1 MKPSTTMVLAK
12 SSLKAEQQIIFE
24 QFLSK
29 FHIHYSNTIDETT
42 THLIT
47 DSLDEN
53 TPLVCPLTL
62 KVIQATARHLPII
75 SIQWLVASLTHQTIV
90 PSQIYEI
97 FLGDPTYGYHGGFLR
112 SRIPRSQGLLQG
124 IAFRLECPEEDGCPA
139 ILADN
144 RALREL
150 IHLCDGT
157 IIDEINFNC
166 STTTTT
172 IIVLCNELKRKE
184 QIYTAYVKPEWL
196 LASIAQFNLQPFEQ
210 FSVEFSN

>member
-1 MKPSTTMVLAK
+1 M
-12 SSLKAEQQIIFE
+12 IFE
-24 QFLSK
+24 QFLSH
-29 FHIHYSNTIDETT
+29 FNIGYCATINETT

-75 SIQWLVASLTHQTIV
+75 SIQWLIASLTHQMIV

-112 SRIPRSQGLLQG
+112 SRIPRSQGLFQG
-124 IAFRLECPEEDGCPA
+124 IAFRLECPEEHGCPA
-139 ILADN
+139 LLADN

-150 IHLCDGT
+150 IYLCDGT
-157 IIDEINFNC
+157 IIDDYHHSNNL
-166 STTTTT
+166 ST
-172 IIVLCNELKRKE
+172 IIVLCNEIKRKDH
-184 QIYTAYVKPEWL
+184 ISTAYVKPEWL
-196 LASIAQFNLQPFEQ
+196 LASIAQYNLQPFQQ
-210 FSVEFSN
+210 FSVHFSS

>member
-1 MKPSTTMVLAK
+1 M
-12 SSLKAEQQIIFE
+12 IFE
-24 QFLSK
+24 QFLCH
-29 FHIHYSNTIDETT
+29 FHIRHSTAIDDTT

-75 SIQWLVASLTHQTIV
+75 SIQWLVASLTHQIIV

-112 SRIPRSQGLLQG
+112 SRIPRSQGLFQG
-124 IAFRLECPEEDGCPA
+124 IAFLLECPEQHGYA
-139 ILADN
+139 VLLADN

-150 IHLCDGT
+150 IYLCGGT
-157 IIDEINFNC
+157 VIDDLTSNP
-166 STTTTT
+166 SST
-172 IIVLCNELKRKE
+172 IIVLCNEMKRE
-184 QIYTAYVKPEWL
+184 DQIYTAHVKPEWL
-196 LASIAQFNLQPFEQ
+196 LASIAQYNLQPFQQ
-210 FSVEFSN
+210 FAVLPSH

>member
-1 MKPSTTMVLAK
+1 M
-12 SSLKAEQQIIFE
+12 IFE
-24 QFLSK
+24 QFLSH
-29 FHIHYSNTIDETT
+29 FHIGYSATINENT

-75 SIQWLVASLTHQTIV
+75 SIQWLVASLTHEMIV

-112 SRIPRSQGLLQG
+112 SRIPRSQGLFQG
-124 IAFRLECPEEDGCPA
+124 IAFRLECPEEHGCPA
-139 ILADN
+139 LLADN

-150 IHLCDGT
+150 IFLCDGT
-157 IIDEINFNC
+157 ILDDHRPSSIN
-166 STTTTT
+166 SST
-172 IIVLCNELKRKE
+172 IIVVCHEMKRKDPT
-184 QIYTAYVKPEWL
+184 ITAYVKPEWL
-196 LASIAQFNLQPFEQ
+196 LASIAQYNLQPFQQ
-210 FSVEFSN
+210 FSVHLSS

>member
-1 MKPSTTMVLAK
+1 M
-12 SSLKAEQQIIFE
+12 IFE
-24 QFLSK
+24 QFLSQ
-29 FHIHYSNTIDETT
+29 FHIGYSATINGTT

-47 DSLDEN
+47 DALDEN

-112 SRIPRSQGLLQG
+112 SRIPRSQGLFQG
-124 IAFRLECPEEDGCPA
+124 IAFRLDCPEEHGCPA
-139 ILADN
+139 LLADN

-150 IHLCDGT
+150 IELCGGT
-157 IIDEINFNC
+157 IVDDAQSHSN
-166 STTTTT
+166 
-172 IIVLCNELKRKE
+172 IIVVCHEIQRRDPTF
-184 QIYTAYVKPEWL
+184 TAYVKPEWL
-196 LASIAQFNLQPFEQ
+196 LASIAQYNLQPFQQ
-210 FSVEFSN
+210 FCVHFSS